1 MTSFGLFDSPTATMQ
16 NNLPSTLT
24 IGSKLV
30 NGLRVPTPISTRRQ
44 NQQHDAQRSDSSDCS
59 SLFHSPT
66 AELLRG
72 GVVPNHRFVN
82 GYHVPKKIS
91 CRNAKPLPF
100 KEETTLFHSPTA
112 AMVSEGASPKT
123 SARYI
128 DNLRIP
134 TRIGGN
140 QHQSANGRHDSL
152 SSTISEPQ
160 SQAQSWLSDNEPII
174 SSPTAAFLR
183 GPQNDFEFRIK
194 NGLRIPHSINR
205 CRPTTGSVCTCE
217 VEMGVWNTST
227 EASSTFKNHS
237 FEIISRS
244 IKHRT
249 HLNYRTAR
257 PAHVLHA
264 DPNNKEDDDDRA
276 EAKQAQLCTSV
287 NMAISQL
294 HDPLINEDRQVL
306 QQILTYLDQRKHALV
321 ARRISVDSNAPQV
334 NVPASWLEVAD
345 LAFEGIRT
353 VDYPYL
359 LRVMQAIDIL
369 ACGIWYADPTDK
381 ENVPPKNFY

>member
-1 MTSFGLFDSPTATMQ
+1 MTSFGLFDSPTAKMQ
-16 NNLPSTLT
+16 NNLPYT
-24 IGSKLV
+24 IGFKLV
-30 NGLRVPTPISTRRQ
+30 NGLRVPTPLSARRQ
-44 NQQHDAQRSDSSDCS
+44 NQQHDAQRSDSSDFS

-91 CRNAKPLPF
+91 CRNARPLPF
-100 KEETTLFHSPTA
+100 TEETTLFHSPTA
-112 AMVSEGASPKT
+112 AMVSDGVSPKP
-123 SARYI
+123 SARYVN
-128 DNLRIP
+128 NLRIP

-140 QHQSANGRHDSL
+140 KRQRAKGLHDAL

-160 SQAQSWLSDNEPII
+160 SRAQSWLSDNEPII

-183 GPQNDFEFRIK
+183 GPQYDFQFRT
-194 NGLRIPHSINR
+194 NNSLRIPHSINR
-205 CRPTTGSVCTCE
+205 CRPATGLVCSCE

-227 EASSTFKNHS
+227 EASSIYQNHS
-237 FEIISRS
+237 FEIMSSS
-244 IKHRT
+244 INHRT
-249 HLNYRTAR
+249 HQSYQTTRA
-257 PAHVLHA
+257 AHILHA
-264 DPNNKEDDDDRA
+264 DPNNVDDSDSRA
-276 EAKQAQLCTSV
+276 EAKQAQLCASV
-287 NMAISQL
+287 DTAIGQL
-294 HDPLINEDRQVL
+294 HDPFIGEDRQIL
-306 QQILTYLDQRKHALV
+306 RQILGYLDQRRHDLV

-334 NVPASWLEVAD
+334 NVPASWPEVAN

-381 ENVPPKNFY
+381 ENVPPKSIH